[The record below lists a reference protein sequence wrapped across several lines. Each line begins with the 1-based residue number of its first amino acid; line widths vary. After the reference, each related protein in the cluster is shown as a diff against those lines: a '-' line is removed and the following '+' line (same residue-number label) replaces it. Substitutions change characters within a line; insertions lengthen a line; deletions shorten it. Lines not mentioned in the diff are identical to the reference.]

1 LSLDVVDDLE
11 EALRLAYDNVVAE
24 GRSDE
29 QSQLRYEQ
37 DFRNAVG
44 AAATH
49 RVVVEDALSAINR
62 QLAQF
67 RLAAIAS
74 VDDVPR
80 VTQEVDRKLAEHG
93 DIATYSALST
103 AGTTF
108 AELREVLPR
117 LDSSDLLAALTKLRT
132 TERHQT
138 HTFYERVLTDGIR
151 WIQEGNLDTCPLC
164 EQAINAA
171 QVISRAQQRLAEMA
185 DLVDR
190 RAAVQD
196 QRQMLRDRIL
206 QVREAANRARRAI
219 EGLEPRNRHFL
230 GAILEQIVQL
240 LARLQQATTNS
251 DAIDADALQAAIPFT
266 RQDAPL
272 FQALA
277 SAQARLDELLSSFG
291 TGDTTFQQL
300 LTARRVIT
308 GIAENWAQLARARR
322 KAAATNT
329 RIAVLRRLREG
340 AEAARKE
347 EVQLLFDE
355 LSKEINDLYTRLHE
369 DEPLGQIRLEVRDAV
384 QKSVNLRADF
394 YEKISEDPRAFYSEA
409 HLDTLGI
416 AIFLTLRRWYQ
427 RQNSAC
433 DLLVLDDVMTSVD
446 SAHAVR
452 MAEILLSE
460 FSQFQMLLTTHDR
473 IWYEHLRDIQARC
486 GVAQS
491 FVNKIIHKWT
501 IEEGPDLR
509 EPEDE
514 RRLIDHQIQEGS
526 GHEIAVTAG
535 RLLEHML
542 QELRFSLRLSVE
554 AKRGELYE
562 IGELWPAFYSEIRR
576 NYSTLYTSGRK
587 TFDALNLRW
596 PLRNWV
602 GAHWNTW
609 ATNVSRS
616 TAIDFAVAVRDM
628 FDLVFCDRCRRFIGP
643 SSAPLGQLSCRC
655 GNRIYPAAGKDAV
668 PPTSREQLVQATKG
682 ALQGAALDTS
692 YYFRTKQTERQRE
705 N

>member
-1 LSLDVVDDLE
+1 
-11 EALRLAYDNVVAE
+11 
-24 GRSDE
+24 
-29 QSQLRYEQ
+29 
-37 DFRNAVG
+37 
-44 AAATH
+44 
-49 RVVVEDALSAINR
+49 
-62 QLAQF
+62 
-67 RLAAIAS
+67 
-74 VDDVPR
+74 
-80 VTQEVDRKLAEHG
+80 
-93 DIATYSALST
+93 
-103 AGTTF
+103 
-108 AELREVLPR
+108 
-117 LDSSDLLAALTKLRT
+117 
-132 TERHQT
+132 
-138 HTFYERVLTDGIR
+138 
-151 WIQEGNLDTCPLC
+151 
-164 EQAINAA
+164 
-171 QVISRAQQRLAEMA
+171 
-185 DLVDR
+185 
-190 RAAVQD
+190 
-196 QRQMLRDRIL
+196 
-206 QVREAANRARRAI
+206 
-219 EGLEPRNRHFL
+219 
-230 GAILEQIVQL
+230 
-240 LARLQQATTNS
+240 
-251 DAIDADALQAAIPFT
+251 
-266 RQDAPL
+266 
-272 FQALA
+272 
-277 SAQARLDELLSSFG
+277 
-291 TGDTTFQQL
+291 
-300 LTARRVIT
+300 VIT